1 MAPTLTSLAQEISAS
16 ISNARELPIGTFACG
31 GEIPIY
37 ASPEQVKEAHDKA
50 SAGSPDGTAS
60 GPVVLRWDAP
70 RDSVDS
76 EPAKVV
82 FPVSSEEDSKGFEKL
97 LRDSS
102 PATFGLEGQHVLDE
116 TYRKAQKLYASAFST
131 SFNPYEPGI
140 IDTWTIRAELYSLN
154 IYSGPSGKFKA
165 HVDTPRS
172 TYQIGSLVACLPMSH
187 KDGELAVRHDGKTYT
202 FDWSDKT
209 ANEAQPSIKWAAFY
223 SDCEHEVFEVTKGH
237 RVTLTYNLYATR
249 GNCFLPSQSALDPT
263 SLPLYRQVKNLISSE
278 RFQSKGRLI
287 GPTMCTMCFFLLS
300 CTCSD
305 IAQIV
310 SLAITA
316 HMPDPHTEKK
326 TGLPFCLKG
335 IDMAMYEA
343 FRATGLTVRLCAV
356 VDNPYSG
363 WYGRRAWDRDLQ
375 EFSDSESTEKQGGVT
390 AVKPK
395 LDRRNYRY
403 MYDSDEVNDD
413 VGDDAKDV
421 PSQLIRPICPL
432 ISAGMCEGPDDLEQ
446 TFENFGDRIDYKKVF
461 WLNKKNKGNKKLQF
475 NCIAYGNEP
484 ETREKYSQFALIV
497 EAPAKELVTD

>member
-1 MAPTLTSLAQEISAS
+1 MSPTLTSLAQEISAS

-31 GEIPIY
+31 GEVPIY
-37 ASPEQVKEAHDKA
+37 SSPEQVKEAHDRA
-50 SAGSPDGTAS
+50 SAGNPDGTAS

-82 FPVSSEEDSKGFEKL
+82 FPVSSDEDSKGFEKL

-102 PATFGLEGQHVLDE
+102 PATFGLEGQPVLDE
-116 TYRKAQKLYASAFST
+116 TYRKAQKLYASDFST
-131 SFNPYEPGI
+131 SFNPYELGI
-140 IDTWTIRAELYSLN
+140 IDTVRKILLSSIRHEDYEWTIRAELYSLN

-172 TYQIGSLVACLPMSH
+172 TYQIGSLVVCLPMSH
-187 KDGELAVRHDGKTYT
+187 KDGELAVRHEGKTHT

-209 ANEAQPSIKWAAFY
+209 ANEAQPSIKWAALY

-237 RVTLTYNLYATR
+237 RVTLT
-249 GNCFLPSQSALDPT
+249 QSALDPT

-278 RFQSKGRLI
+278 RFQSKDRVLGYYS
-287 GPTMCTMCFFLLS
+287 TH
-300 CTCSD
+300 
-305 IAQIV
+305 V
-310 SLAITA
+310 Y
-316 HMPDPHTEKK
+316 PHTEKK
-326 TGLPFCLKG
+326 TSLPFCLKG
-335 IDMAMYEA
+335 IDMAIYEA

-356 VDNPYSG
+356 VDNPYDT
-363 WYGRRAWDRDLQ
+363 WYGKRAWDRDLQ
-375 EFSDSESTEKQGGVT
+375 EFSDSESTEKKDGVT
-390 AVKPK
+390 ADKQK

-403 MYDSDEVNDD
+403 MYDSDEVNDN

-432 ISAGMCEGPDDLEQ
+432 INAGTCDRPDDLKQSLED
-446 TFENFGDRIDYKKVF
+446 FGDRIDYKKVI

-475 NCIAYGNEP
+475 NYLAYGNEP
-484 ETREKYSQFALIV
+484 ETSEKYSQFALIV
-497 EAPAKELVTD
+497 EVPAKELVTD